1 MEEVRTVVY
10 GFFMVVIII
19 IILLVFH
26 QKIFRIFKSKTD
38 TVINKINNFWS
49 RILNRLNVL
58 LRIGSN
64 KIENRLGDSSFIQD
78 SLSPKLLTGEELNK
92 INPYIKRID
101 DGVKNPD
108 ITNIALMG
116 SYGSGKSTIIKNFEC
131 KHPEYKV
138 LNLSLGSYSKQEL
151 EKQVKV
157 TRENDDI
164 DDLNEKLENSL
175 VKQMIYREKNSK
187 LPYSRFKKINHISSR
202 RKFALYFLF
211 LSSLISF
218 FYLND
223 YLNFKEIILS
233 NFEGIASNPEY
244 LDLISYC
251 ILLISTSILFF
262 QFFKTVLKQFKL
274 SKLNFANVSLEEDE
288 NNFSYFNKYIDEILY
303 YFETNKFDVV
313 VIEDVDRFKSIRV
326 FEHLKELN
334 LLLNNSKQ
342 ISREITF
349 IYAVKEDIFSNSK
362 EKIEEHES
370 EIRTKFFELI
380 IPIIPVVDA
389 FNSREYLVPMMKEKT
404 VGKLDENFK
413 SFLKDISL
421 YISDLRLLTNIVN
434 EFFTYLDIHGSL
446 SGSMNKEALFSI
458 IALKNLVP
466 SAFTGLQKSQG
477 FIYEII
483 VQGKFDDELIEGV
496 NEEITTIETGIQEI
510 EQQLSIDKLSEIK
523 KFLFDQ
529 GLSMNDK
536 IIING
541 HYRNLTA
548 LDMTIIDYIL
558 DNDEENIDFNSP
570 YRGIK
575 TISKSSFIN
584 ILKEKD
590 SVLKER
596 REKKQEEYDL
606 KSAEINKFIRASLKQ
621 KLRMYPNLVE
631 LIYAE
636 MTKEKYDNKD
646 KDFILYILSNGYLA
660 EDYSSYLSIFY
671 EKSMTIDDKN
681 LLVKLKSNQSIEFDE
696 KVDNIK
702 EFVSELLPQDF
713 EKQGILNINILKY
726 LFANSYKDQYKI
738 RDIVLEKIFIQE
750 EGIYLENLKIIL
762 NENKLNIAN
771 LVFELLRKYMNDFI
785 EKCNASEKNRLID
798 LIFYVCLGNISLYY
812 GEDNRKKLLMQILN
826 KQKPVYEGN
835 EEFEDNEDASDY
847 EFLISENILNR
858 PNFFIEI
865 EDYVE
870 SNTIMEVLSEHN
882 KDAFD
887 YAKIYFDDL
896 ELDNLSEEQ
905 YNKFIQYNLYRY
917 DKDMYSKILNYK
929 NSDELKAVS
938 YANILNSKIDNL
950 IRNTNMNLYHFVDEV
965 LFSLDE
971 LSETEESLLSILNS
985 QKLNKLAIRTDL
997 IDKSNVTVEKIRQV
1011 TDSSLWSTLLAK
1023 RKCSITWE
1031 NIEDYYENVEIDLSV
1046 MNSIFTNQNEVN
1058 SLKEQY
1064 DKSDSKDKLKVL
1076 LKKMVDNQAIVITEN
1091 NVELL
1096 GITTYDAGKL
1106 SSQSTHILAK
1116 NNLID
1121 FNMENVSK
1129 FKEDGII
1136 VDVVLNHPNEFLENY
1151 SEIDLSEEEV
1161 FSLIKNWKLE
1171 SVEELLDTIVNEESD
1186 EFFENTKLVEILLER
1201 GISSNDK
1208 LFVKLFENINVEY
1221 LNEYFIFN
1229 LKERTLSKSTIEQT
1243 LNLFLENNIA
1253 DFSIEEYDFIFENL
1267 LNTEIFVDLINNLFK
1282 NRKLN
1287 DISIKSVTYW
1297 LGTQNKPIS
1306 DLTIDDNG
1314 KNKSV
1319 EIENTRQNVELLN
1332 NLDKIGI
1339 VSTFYVK
1346 EGSIIK
1352 VNMRR
1357 KVPEELKTEL
1367 L

>member
-1 MEEVRTVVY
+1 MCKK
-10 GFFMVVIII
+10 
-19 IILLVFH
+19 LLE
-26 QKIFRIFKSKTD
+26 KLRKTFW
-38 TVINKINNFWS
+38 TSYLIVINQIIDWFKAK
-49 RILNRLNVL
+49 
-58 LRIGSN
+58 SN
-64 KIENRLGDSSFIQD
+64 KIEEKNNAGKFIQS
-78 SLSPKLLTGEELNK
+78 SLSPKILKGIELER
-92 INPYIKRID
+92 IMPYIKRIH

-116 SYGSGKSTIIKNFEC
+116 SYGSGKSTIIKNFEILY
-131 KHPEYKV
+131 PNYKV

-151 EKQVKV
+151 ENQEANAEE
-157 TRENDDI
+157 TDNI

-202 RKFALYFLF
+202 KKVLLYFLF

-218 FYLND
+218 FYLKD

-233 NFEGIASNPEY
+233 NVEGIASNNKS
-244 LDLISYC
+244 LDLILYC
-251 ILLISTSILFF
+251 VLIISISILFF
-262 QFFKTVLKQFKL
+262 QVFQIVLKQFKL
-274 SKLNFANVSLEEDE
+274 SKLNFANVSIEEDK
-288 NNFSYFNKYIDEILY
+288 NNFSIFNKYIDEILY

-342 ISREITF
+342 INRKITF
-349 IYAVKEDIFSNSK
+349 VYAVKEDIFSNSK
-362 EKIEEHES
+362 EEIEEHES

-380 IPIIPVVDA
+380 IPIIPVIDT
-389 FNSREYLVPMMKEKT
+389 FNSREYLVPMMKEKSM
-404 VGKLDENFK
+404 KNLDGNFEN
-413 SFLKDISL
+413 FLKDISL

-446 SGSMNKEALFSI
+446 SRSMNKEALFSI

-466 SAFTGLQKSQG
+466 SAFTELQKSHG

-483 VQGKFDDELIEGV
+483 VQGKFDGELIRGV
-496 NEEITTIETGIQEI
+496 NEELTII
-510 EQQLSIDKLSEIK
+510 EAEFKKIEEQINVDKLSEIK

-529 GLSMNDK
+529 GFSKNDM
-536 IIING
+536 IIINEQ
-541 HYRNLTA
+541 YRNLTN
-548 LDMTIIDYIL
+548 LDMTMIDYIL
-558 DNDEENIDFNSP
+558 DNDEEDISFNSP
-570 YRGIK
+570 YRGTD
-575 TISKSSFIN
+575 TIPKNSFIH

-590 SVLKER
+590 SVLQER

-606 KSAEINKFIRASLKQ
+606 KRDELNNFTRASLKQ
-621 KLRMYPNLVE
+621 KIKKYPELVK

-636 MTKEKYDNKD
+636 MTKAKYDNKD

-681 LLVKLKSNQSIEFDE
+681 LLVKLKSNQSVEFNE
-696 KVDNIK
+696 KLDNS
-702 EFVSELLPQDF
+702 EGFVRELLPQDF
-713 EKQGILNINILKY
+713 EKQGILNINVLKY
-726 LFANSYKDQYKI
+726 LFSNNFKDKHKI
-738 RDIVLEKIFIQE
+738 REAVLEKVFIQE
-750 EGIYLENLKIIL
+750 EDIYLENLKIIL
-762 NENKLNIAN
+762 AEDKLNIAN
-771 LVFELLRKYMNDFI
+771 LVFELLRKYSNDFI

-798 LIFYVCLGNISLYY
+798 LIFYACLGDITLYY
-812 GEDNRKKLLMQILN
+812 GKDNRKNLLLQVLS
-826 KQKPVYEGN
+826 KYKPVYEGN
-835 EEFEDNEDASDY
+835 EEFEGDEDASDY
-847 EFLISENILNR
+847 VFLIRENILNR

-882 KDAFD
+882 EETFQS
-887 YAKIYFDDL
+887 AKIYFNDI

-905 YNKFIQYNLYRY
+905 YDKFIQCELYRY
-917 DKDMYSKILNYK
+917 DKNMLSKILNYK

-950 IRNTNMNLYHFVDEV
+950 IRNTNTNLEYFVDEV

-971 LSETEESLLSILNS
+971 LSETEESFLSLLNS
-985 QKLNKLAIRTDL
+985 QKLNKLDIKTNL
-997 IDKSNVTVEKIRQV
+997 IDKSNVTIEKIKQV
-1011 TDSSLWSTLLAK
+1011 TDSSLWATLLEK

-1031 NIEDYYENVEIDLSV
+1031 NIEDYSENVEIDISV
-1046 MNSIFTNQNEVN
+1046 MNSIFTNQNEVI
-1058 SLKEQY
+1058 SLKKQY

-1076 LKKMVDNQAIVITEN
+1076 LKRMVDNQAIGITEDN
-1091 NVELL
+1091 IELL
-1096 GITTYDAGKL
+1096 EITTYDAGNL
-1106 SSQSTHILAK
+1106 SSQSTHILAR

-1121 FNMENVSK
+1121 FNIENVSK
-1129 FKEDGII
+1129 FKEDGVI
-1136 VDVVLNHPNEFLENY
+1136 VEVVLNHPNDFLENY
-1151 SEIDLSEEEV
+1151 SEIDLPEEEI

-1171 SVEELLDTIVNEESD
+1171 SIKELLDTIVNEESD
-1186 EFFENTKLVEILLER
+1186 EFFENSKLVELLLER
-1201 GISSNDK
+1201 SISSDDT
-1208 LFVKLFENINVEY
+1208 LFVKLLENINVEY
-1221 LNEYFIFN
+1221 LKEYFIFN
-1229 LKERTLSKSTIEQT
+1229 LKERTLSKSTIEQM
-1243 LNLFLENNIA
+1243 LNLFFENNIT
-1253 DFSIEEYDFIFENL
+1253 DFSIEEYDCIFDNL
-1267 LNTEIFVDLINNLFK
+1267 SNTKLFVDLLNNLFK
-1282 NRKLN
+1282 NKKLN
-1287 DISIKSVTYW
+1287 EISIKNITYW

-1306 DLTIDDNG
+1306 ELTIDENG

-1319 EIENTRQNVELLN
+1319 EIENTPQNVELLN
-1332 NLDKIGI
+1332 NLKSIGI
-1339 VSTFYVK
+1339 VSTFYEK

-1357 KVPEELKTEL
+1357 KVPKELKTEL

>member
-1 MEEVRTVVY
+1 MLEKLR
-10 GFFMVVIII
+10 
-19 IILLVFH
+19 
-26 QKIFRIFKSKTD
+26 KTFWASYLI
-38 TVINKINNFWS
+38 VINQIIDWFKAK
-49 RILNRLNVL
+49 
-58 LRIGSN
+58 SN
-64 KIENRLGDSSFIQD
+64 KIEEKNNAGKFIQS
-78 SLSPKLLTGEELNK
+78 SLSPKILKGIELER
-92 INPYIKRID
+92 IMPYIKRIH

-116 SYGSGKSTIIKNFEC
+116 SYGSGKSTIIKNFEILY
-131 KHPEYKV
+131 PNYKV

-151 EKQVKV
+151 ENQEVNAEE
-157 TRENDDI
+157 TDNI

-202 RKFALYFLF
+202 KKVLLYFLF

-218 FYLND
+218 FYLKD

-233 NFEGIASNPEY
+233 NAEGIASNNES
-244 LDLISYC
+244 LDLILYC
-251 ILLISTSILFF
+251 VLIISISILFF
-262 QFFKTVLKQFKL
+262 QVFQTVLKQFKL
-274 SKLNFANVSLEEDE
+274 SKLNFANVSIEEDK
-288 NNFSYFNKYIDEILY
+288 NNFSIFNKYIDEILY

-342 ISREITF
+342 INRKITF
-349 IYAVKEDIFSNSK
+349 VYAVKEDIFSNSK
-362 EKIEEHES
+362 EEIEEHES

-380 IPIIPVVDA
+380 IPIIPVIDT
-389 FNSREYLVPMMKEKT
+389 FNSREYLVPMMKEKS
-404 VGKLDENFK
+404 VKNLDGNFEN
-413 SFLKDISL
+413 FLKDISL

-446 SGSMNKEALFSI
+446 SRSMNKEALFSI

-466 SAFTGLQKSQG
+466 SAFTELQKSHG

-483 VQGKFDDELIEGV
+483 VQGKFDGELIRGV
-496 NEEITTIETGIQEI
+496 NEELTII
-510 EQQLSIDKLSEIK
+510 EAEFKKIEEQINVDKLSEIK

-529 GLSMNDK
+529 GFSKNDM
-536 IIING
+536 IIINEQ
-541 HYRNLTA
+541 YRNLTN
-548 LDMTIIDYIL
+548 LDMTMIDYIL
-558 DNDEENIDFNSP
+558 DNDEEDISFNSP
-570 YRGIK
+570 YRGTD
-575 TISKSSFIN
+575 TIPKNSFIH

-590 SVLKER
+590 SVLQER

-606 KSAEINKFIRASLKQ
+606 KRDELNNFTRASLKQ
-621 KLRMYPNLVE
+621 KIKKYPELVK

-636 MTKEKYDNKD
+636 MTKAKYDNKD

-681 LLVKLKSNQSIEFDE
+681 LLVKLKSNQSVEFNE
-696 KVDNIK
+696 KLDNS
-702 EFVSELLPQDF
+702 EGFVRELLPQDF
-713 EKQGILNINILKY
+713 EKQGILNINVLKY
-726 LFANSYKDQYKI
+726 LFSNNFKDKHKI
-738 RDIVLEKIFIQE
+738 REAVLEKVFIQE
-750 EGIYLENLKIIL
+750 KDIYLENLKIIL
-762 NENKLNIAN
+762 AEDKLNIAN
-771 LVFELLRKYMNDFI
+771 LVFELLRKYSNDFI

-798 LIFYVCLGNISLYY
+798 LIFYACLGDITLYY
-812 GEDNRKKLLMQILN
+812 GKDNRKNLLLQVLS
-826 KQKPVYEGN
+826 KYKPVYEGN
-835 EEFEDNEDASDY
+835 EEFESDEDASDY
-847 EFLISENILNR
+847 VFLIRENILNR

-882 KDAFD
+882 EETFQS
-887 YAKIYFDDL
+887 AKIYFNDI

-905 YNKFIQYNLYRY
+905 YDKFIQCELYRY
-917 DKDMYSKILNYK
+917 DKNMLSKILNYK

-950 IRNTNMNLYHFVDEV
+950 IRNTNTSLEYFVDEV

-971 LSETEESLLSILNS
+971 LSETEESFLSLLNS
-985 QKLNKLAIRTDL
+985 QKLNKLDIKTNL
-997 IDKSNVTVEKIRQV
+997 IDKSNVTIEKIKQV
-1011 TDSSLWSTLLAK
+1011 TDSSLWATLLEK

-1031 NIEDYYENVEIDLSV
+1031 NIEDYSENVEIDISV
-1046 MNSIFTNQNEVN
+1046 MNSIFTNQNEVI
-1058 SLKEQY
+1058 SLKKQY

-1076 LKKMVDNQAIVITEN
+1076 LKRMVDNQAIGITEDN
-1091 NVELL
+1091 IELL
-1096 GITTYDAGKL
+1096 EITTYDAGNL
-1106 SSQSTHILAK
+1106 SSQSTHILAR

-1121 FNMENVSK
+1121 FNIENVSK
-1129 FKEDGII
+1129 FKEDGVI
-1136 VDVVLNHPNEFLENY
+1136 VEVVLNHPNDFLENY
-1151 SEIDLSEEEV
+1151 SEIDLPEEEI

-1171 SVEELLDTIVNEESD
+1171 SIKELLDTIVNEESD
-1186 EFFENTKLVEILLER
+1186 EFFENSKLVELLLER
-1201 GISSNDK
+1201 GISSDDT
-1208 LFVKLFENINVEY
+1208 LFVKLLENINVEY
-1221 LNEYFIFN
+1221 LKEYFIFN
-1229 LKERTLSKSTIEQT
+1229 LKERTLSKSTIEQM
-1243 LNLFLENNIA
+1243 LNLFFENNIT
-1253 DFSIEEYDFIFENL
+1253 DFSIEEYDCIFDNL
-1267 LNTEIFVDLINNLFK
+1267 SNTKLFVDLLNNLFK
-1282 NRKLN
+1282 NKKLN
-1287 DISIKSVTYW
+1287 EISIKNITYW

-1306 DLTIDDNG
+1306 ELTIDENG

-1319 EIENTRQNVELLN
+1319 EIENTPQNVELLN
-1332 NLDKIGI
+1332 NLKSIGI
-1339 VSTFYVK
+1339 VSTFYEK

-1357 KVPEELKTEL
+1357 KVPKELKTEL

>member
-1 MEEVRTVVY
+1 MEEVKIVGY
-10 GFFMVVIII
+10 GMSMMGIII
-19 IILLVFH
+19 VTLLFFH
-26 QKIFRIFKSKTD
+26 QKIFQMFKSKTD

-49 RILNRLNVL
+49 RIFNRLNVL

-151 EKQVKV
+151 EKQVKDNG
-157 TRENDDI
+157 ENDDI

-187 LPYSRFKKINHISSR
+187 LPYSRFKKINHISNR
-202 RKFALYFLF
+202 RKVALYFLF

-233 NFEGIASNPEY
+233 NFEGIASNTEY

-251 ILLISTSILFF
+251 ILLVSTSILFF
-262 QFFKTVLKQFKL
+262 QFFQTVLKQFKL
-274 SKLNFANVSLEEDE
+274 SKLNFANVSIEEDE

-349 IYAVKEDIFSNSK
+349 VYAVKEDIFSNSK
-362 EKIEEHES
+362 EDIEEHES

-380 IPIIPVVDA
+380 IPIIPVVDT
-389 FNSREYLVPMMKEKT
+389 FNSREYLVPMMKNKS
-404 VGKLDENFK
+404 VSDLDGNFEN
-413 SFLKDISL
+413 FLKDISL

-446 SGSMNKEALFSI
+446 SRSMNKEALFSI

-466 SAFTGLQKSQG
+466 SVFTELQKSQG

-496 NEEITTIETGIQEI
+496 NEEIKIIETGFQEI
-510 EQQLSIDKLSEIK
+510 EEQINVDKLSELK

-529 GLSMNDK
+529 GISINDS
-536 IIING
+536 ILLDGN
-541 HYRNLTA
+541 YRNLKD
-548 LDMTIIDYIL
+548 LDAAIIDSLIEDDE
-558 DNDEENIDFNSP
+558 DNTIF
-570 YRGIK
+570 YVRARGDVPIP
-575 TISKSSFIN
+575 KSRFKRIV
-584 ILKEKD
+584 KEKD
-590 SVLKER
+590 SILKER

-606 KSAEINKFIRASLKQ
+606 KSAEINKFIRATLKQ
-621 KLRMYPNLVE
+621 KLKMYPNLVG

-660 EDYSSYLSIFY
+660 EDYSTYLSIFY

-681 LLVKLKSNQSIEFDE
+681 LLVKVKSNQGIGFDE

-702 EFVSELLPQDF
+702 DFVSELLPQDF

-726 LFANSYKDQYKI
+726 LFANSYKDPLKI
-738 RDIVLEKIFIQE
+738 RDVVLEKFFTRE
-750 EGIYLENLKIIL
+750 EDIYLKNLKVIL
-762 NENKLNIAN
+762 DENKLDIAD
-771 LVFELLRKYMNDFI
+771 LVFELLRKYTNGFI

-798 LIFYVCLGNISLYY
+798 LIFYACLGDITLYY
-812 GEDNRKKLLMQILN
+812 GKDNRKNLLLQVLSEH
-826 KQKPVYEGN
+826 KAVYEGN
-835 EEFEDNEDASDY
+835 EEFEDNGDVSDY
-847 EFLISENILNR
+847 VFLIRENILNR
-858 PNFFIEI
+858 PNFFVEI

-882 KDAFD
+882 EEAFD
-887 YAKIYFDDL
+887 YAKIYFDEI
-896 ELDNLSEEQ
+896 ELDNLSEKQ
-905 YNKFIQYNLYRY
+905 YNKFIQYDLYRY
-917 DKDMYSKILNYK
+917 DKDMFSKILNYK

-965 LFSLDE
+965 LFSLKE
-971 LSETEESLLSILNS
+971 LSETEGSFLSLLNS
-985 QKLNKLAIRTDL
+985 QKLNKPDIKTNL
-997 IDKSNVTVEKIRQV
+997 IDKSNVIVEKIKQI

-1031 NIEDYYENVEIDLSV
+1031 NIEDYYEKVEIDLSV
-1046 MNSIFTNQNEVN
+1046 MNSIFINQNEVN

-1106 SSQSTHILAK
+1106 SSQNTQILAK

-1136 VDVVLNHPNEFLENY
+1136 VKVLLNHPNEFLENY

-1253 DFSIEEYDFIFENL
+1253 DFSIEEYDCIFENL

-1282 NRKLN
+1282 YRKLN

-1319 EIENTRQNVELLN
+1319 EIENTPQNLELLN

>member
-1 MEEVRTVVY
+1 MCKK
-10 GFFMVVIII
+10 
-19 IILLVFH
+19 LLENL
-26 QKIFRIFKSKTD
+26 RKTFW
-38 TVINKINNFWS
+38 TSYLIVINQIIDWFKAK
-49 RILNRLNVL
+49 
-58 LRIGSN
+58 SN
-64 KIENRLGDSSFIQD
+64 KIEEKNNAGKFIQS
-78 SLSPKLLTGEELNK
+78 SLSPKILKGIELER
-92 INPYIKRID
+92 IMPYIKRIH

-116 SYGSGKSTIIKNFEC
+116 SYGSGKSTIIKNFEILYSN
-131 KHPEYKV
+131 YKV

-151 EKQVKV
+151 ENQEANAEE
-157 TRENDDI
+157 TDNI

-202 RKFALYFLF
+202 KKVLLYFLF

-218 FYLND
+218 FYLKD

-233 NFEGIASNPEY
+233 NVEGIASNNES
-244 LDLISYC
+244 LDLILYC
-251 ILLISTSILFF
+251 VLIISISILFF
-262 QFFKTVLKQFKL
+262 QVFQTVLKQFKL
-274 SKLNFANVSLEEDE
+274 SKLNFANVSIEEDK
-288 NNFSYFNKYIDEILY
+288 NNFSIFNKYIDEILY

-342 ISREITF
+342 INRKITF
-349 IYAVKEDIFSNSK
+349 VYAVKEDIFSNSK
-362 EKIEEHES
+362 EEIEEHES

-380 IPIIPVVDA
+380 IPIIPVIDT
-389 FNSREYLVPMMKEKT
+389 FNSREYLVPMMKEKS
-404 VGKLDENFK
+404 VKNLDGNFEN
-413 SFLKDISL
+413 FLKDISL

-446 SGSMNKEALFSI
+446 SRSMNKEALFSI

-466 SAFTGLQKSQG
+466 SAFTELQKSHG

-483 VQGKFDDELIEGV
+483 VQGKFDGELIRGV
-496 NEEITTIETGIQEI
+496 NEELTII
-510 EQQLSIDKLSEIK
+510 EAEFKKIEEQINVDKLSEIK

-529 GLSMNDK
+529 GFSKNDM
-536 IIING
+536 IIINEQ
-541 HYRNLTA
+541 YRNLTNI
-548 LDMTIIDYIL
+548 DMTMIDYIL
-558 DNDEENIDFNSP
+558 DNDEEDISFNSP
-570 YRGIK
+570 YRGTD
-575 TISKSSFIN
+575 TIPKNSFIH

-590 SVLKER
+590 SVLQER

-606 KSAEINKFIRASLKQ
+606 KRDELNNFTRASLKQ
-621 KLRMYPNLVE
+621 KIKKYPELVK

-636 MTKEKYDNKD
+636 MTKAKYDNKD

-681 LLVKLKSNQSIEFDE
+681 LLVKLKSNQSVEFNE
-696 KVDNIK
+696 KLDNS
-702 EFVSELLPQDF
+702 EGFVRELLPQDF
-713 EKQGILNINILKY
+713 EKQGILNINVLKY
-726 LFANSYKDQYKI
+726 LFSNNFKDKHKI
-738 RDIVLEKIFIQE
+738 REAVLEKVFIQE
-750 EGIYLENLKIIL
+750 EDIYLENLKIIL
-762 NENKLNIAN
+762 AEDKLNIAN
-771 LVFELLRKYMNDFI
+771 LVFELLRKYSNDFI

-798 LIFYVCLGNISLYY
+798 LIFYACLGDITLYY
-812 GEDNRKKLLMQILN
+812 GKDNRKNLLLQVLS
-826 KQKPVYEGN
+826 KYKPVYEGN
-835 EEFEDNEDASDY
+835 EEFEGDEDASDY
-847 EFLISENILNR
+847 VFLIRENILNR

-882 KDAFD
+882 EETFQS
-887 YAKIYFDDL
+887 AKIYFNDI

-905 YNKFIQYNLYRY
+905 YDKFIQCELYRY
-917 DKDMYSKILNYK
+917 DKNMLSKILNYK

-950 IRNTNMNLYHFVDEV
+950 IRNTNTSLEYFVDEV

-971 LSETEESLLSILNS
+971 LSETEESFLSLLNS
-985 QKLNKLAIRTDL
+985 QKLNKLDIKTNL
-997 IDKSNVTVEKIRQV
+997 IDKSNVTIEKIKQV
-1011 TDSSLWSTLLAK
+1011 TDSSLWATLLEK

-1031 NIEDYYENVEIDLSV
+1031 NIEDYSENVEIDISV
-1046 MNSIFTNQNEVN
+1046 MNSIFTNQNEVI
-1058 SLKEQY
+1058 SLKKQY

-1076 LKKMVDNQAIVITEN
+1076 LKRMVDNQAIGITEDN
-1091 NVELL
+1091 IELL
-1096 GITTYDAGKL
+1096 EITTYDAGNL
-1106 SSQSTHILAK
+1106 SSQSTHILAR

-1121 FNMENVSK
+1121 FNIENVSK
-1129 FKEDGII
+1129 FKEDGVI
-1136 VDVVLNHPNEFLENY
+1136 VEVVLNHPNDFLENY
-1151 SEIDLSEEEV
+1151 SEIDLPEEEI

-1171 SVEELLDTIVNEESD
+1171 SIKELLDTIVNEESD
-1186 EFFENTKLVEILLER
+1186 EFFENSKLVELLLER
-1201 GISSNDK
+1201 GISSDDT
-1208 LFVKLFENINVEY
+1208 LFVKLRENINVEY
-1221 LNEYFIFN
+1221 LKEYFIFN
-1229 LKERTLSKSTIEQT
+1229 LKERTLSKSTIEQM
-1243 LNLFLENNIA
+1243 LNLFFENNIT
-1253 DFSIEEYDFIFENL
+1253 DFSIEEYDCIFDNL
-1267 LNTEIFVDLINNLFK
+1267 SNTKLFVDLLNNLFK
-1282 NRKLN
+1282 NKKLN
-1287 DISIKSVTYW
+1287 EISIKNITYW

-1306 DLTIDDNG
+1306 ELTIDENG

-1319 EIENTRQNVELLN
+1319 EIENTPQNVELLN
-1332 NLDKIGI
+1332 NLKSIGI
-1339 VSTFYVK
+1339 VSTFYEK

-1357 KVPEELKTEL
+1357 KVPKELKTEL

>member
-1 MEEVRTVVY
+1 MEEVKEVVY
-10 GFFMVVIII
+10 VFFVVGIII
-19 IILLVFH
+19 IILLVFY
-26 QKIFRIFKSKTD
+26 QKIFQMLESKTN
-38 TVINKINNFWS
+38 TVINKLKNIWI
-49 RILNRLNVL
+49 RTLNRLSVL

-64 KIENRLGDSSFIQD
+64 KIENRLDDSSFIQD
-78 SLSPKLLTGEELNK
+78 SLSPKLLTDEELNR
-92 INPYIKRID
+92 INPYIKRVV
-101 DGVKNPD
+101 DGVRNPD

-116 SYGSGKSTIIKNFEC
+116 SYGSGKSTIIKNFEFLY
-131 KHPEYKV
+131 PNYKV

-151 EKQVKV
+151 ENQEAN
-157 TRENDDI
+157 TEETDNI

-202 RKFALYFLF
+202 KKILLYFLF

-218 FYLND
+218 FYLKD
-223 YLNFKEIILS
+223 YLNLKKIVLS
-233 NFEGIASNPEY
+233 NFEGIASNTES
-244 LDLISYC
+244 LDLILYC
-251 ILLISTSILFF
+251 ILIVSISILFF
-262 QFFKTVLKQFKL
+262 QIFQTVLKQFKL
-274 SKLNFANVSLEEDE
+274 SKLNFANVSIEEDK

-362 EKIEEHES
+362 EDIEEHES

-380 IPIIPVVDA
+380 IPIIPAVDT
-389 FNSREYLVPMMKEKT
+389 FNSREYLVPMMKEKSVT
-404 VGKLDENFK
+404 NLDGNFEN
-413 SFLKDISL
+413 FLKDISL

-446 SGSMNKEALFSI
+446 SRSMNKEALFSI

-466 SAFTGLQKSQG
+466 SAFTELQKSQG

-483 VQGKFDDELIEGV
+483 VQGKFDCELIKEV
-496 NEEITTIETGIQEI
+496 KEELTII
-510 EQQLSIDKLSEIK
+510 EAEFKKIEEQINVDKLTEIK

-529 GLSMNDK
+529 GISIDDK
-536 IIING
+536 ILLNG
-541 HYRNLTA
+541 NYKQLTEFNIT
-548 LDMTIIDYIL
+548 TIDDIL
-558 DNDEENIDFNSP
+558 ENNEEKIQFHLWN
-570 YRGIK
+570 RGTNEIL
-575 TISKSSFIN
+575 KSSFKQ

-590 SVLKER
+590 SILKAR
-596 REKKQEEYDL
+596 MEKQQEEYDL
-606 KSAEINKFIRASLKQ
+606 KRNELNTFIRASLKQ
-621 KLRMYPNLVE
+621 KMQKYPELVK

-681 LLVKLKSNQSIEFDE
+681 LLVKLKSNQSVEFNE
-696 KVDNIK
+696 KLDNP
-702 EFVSELLPQDF
+702 EGFVSELLPQDF

-726 LFANSYKDQYKI
+726 LFSNNFKDKHKI
-738 RDIVLEKIFIQE
+738 REAVLEKIFIQE
-750 EGIYLENLKIIL
+750 EDIYLENLKIIL
-762 NENKLNIAN
+762 AEDKLNIAN
-771 LVFELLRKYMNDFI
+771 LVFELLRKYTNDFI

-798 LIFYVCLGNISLYY
+798 LIFYVCLGNITLYY
-812 GEDNRKKLLMQILN
+812 GEDNRKNLLLQVLS
-826 KQKPVYEGN
+826 KYKPVYEGN
-835 EEFEDNEDASDY
+835 EDVDDY
-847 EFLISENILNR
+847 KFLISENILNR

-865 EDYVE
+865 EEFVE

-882 KDAFD
+882 KGEFD
-887 YAKIYFDDL
+887 YAKIYFNDI

-905 YNKFIQYNLYRY
+905 YDKFIQCELYRY
-917 DKDMYSKILNYK
+917 DKNMFSKILNYK

-965 LFSLDE
+965 LFSLNE
-971 LSETEESLLSILNS
+971 LSETEGSFLSLLNS

-1011 TDSSLWSTLLAK
+1011 TDSSLWATLLEK

-1046 MNSIFTNQNEVN
+1046 MNSIFTNQNEVI
-1058 SLKEQY
+1058 SLKKQY

-1076 LKKMVDNQAIVITEN
+1076 LKRMVDNKAIGITEDN
-1091 NVELL
+1091 IELL
-1096 GITTYDAGKL
+1096 EITTYDAGNL
-1106 SSQSTHILAK
+1106 SSQSTHILAR

-1121 FNMENVSK
+1121 FNIENVSK
-1129 FKEDGII
+1129 FKEDGVI
-1136 VDVVLNHPNEFLENY
+1136 VEVVLNHPDDFLENY
-1151 SEIDLSEEEV
+1151 SEIDLSEKEII
-1161 FSLIKNWKLE
+1161 SIIKNWKLE
-1171 SVEELLDTIVNEESD
+1171 SIKELIGTIVNEESD
-1186 EFFENTKLVEILLER
+1186 EFFENIELVEILLER
-1201 GISSNDK
+1201 GISSDDI

-1229 LKERTLSKSTIEQT
+1229 LNERTLSKSTIEQT
-1243 LNLFLENNIA
+1243 LNLFLENNIT
-1253 DFSIEEYDFIFENL
+1253 DFSIEEYDCIFENL
-1267 LNTEIFVDLINNLFK
+1267 SNTELFVGLINNLFK

-1319 EIENTRQNVELLN
+1319 EIENTPQNVELLN

>member
-10 GFFMVVIII
+10 GFLGVVIII

-38 TVINKINNFWS
+38 TVINKISNFWI

-101 DGVKNPD
+101 DGVKNPY

-151 EKQVKV
+151 EKQVKDNG
-157 TRENDDI
+157 ENDDI

-187 LPYSRFKKINHISSR
+187 LPYSRFKKINHISNR
-202 RKFALYFLF
+202 RKVALYLLF

-223 YLNFKEIILS
+223 YLNFKEIVLS
-233 NFEGIASNPEY
+233 NVEDIASNTKL
-244 LDLISYC
+244 LDLILYC
-251 ILLISTSILFF
+251 VLIVSTSILFF
-262 QFFKTVLKQFKL
+262 QFFQSVLKQFKL

-380 IPIIPVVDA
+380 IPIIPVVDT
-389 FNSREYLVPMMKEKT
+389 FNSREYLVPMMKEKS
-404 VGKLDENFK
+404 VGKLDEKFE

-421 YISDLRLLTNIVN
+421 YISDLRLLTNTVN

-446 SGSMNKEALFSI
+446 SRSMNKEALFSM

-466 SAFTGLQKSQG
+466 SAFTELQKSQG

-496 NEEITTIETGIQEI
+496 NREITIIETGFQEI
-510 EQQLSIDKLSEIK
+510 EEQINVDKISELK

-529 GLSMNDK
+529 GFFNRDNIIVNGSSMSLN
-536 IIING
+536 N
-541 HYRNLTA
+541 
-548 LDMTIIDYIL
+548 LDMKFIETIL
-558 DNDEENIDFNSP
+558 DSAEDNFTIQMWN
-570 YRGIK
+570 RGN
-575 TISKSSFIN
+575 TNMSKSKLKQ

-590 SVLKER
+590 LILKER
-596 REKKQEEYDL
+596 REKKKEEYDL
-606 KSAEINKFIRASLKQ
+606 KRDELNNFIRASLKQ

-681 LLVKLKSNQSIEFDE
+681 LLVKLKSNQSVEFNE
-696 KVDNIK
+696 KLDNPEGLIK
-702 EFVSELLPQDF
+702 ELLPQDF

-726 LFANSYKDQYKI
+726 LFSNSYKDPLKI
-738 RDIVLEKIFIQE
+738 RDVVLEKFFIRE
-750 EGIYLENLKIIL
+750 KDIYFKNLKVIL
-762 NENKLNIAN
+762 DENKLNVAN
-771 LVFELLRKYMNDFI
+771 FVFELLRKYTIDFI

-798 LIFYVCLGNISLYY
+798 LIFYVCLGNITLYY
-812 GEDNRKKLLMQILN
+812 SENSRKKLLLQVLSEH
-826 KQKPVYEGN
+826 KAVYEGN
-835 EEFEDNEDASDY
+835 EEFEDNEDVSDY
-847 EFLISENILNR
+847 VFLIRENILNR
-858 PNFFIEI
+858 PNFFLEI

-882 KDAFD
+882 EEAFD
-887 YAKIYFDDL
+887 YAKIYFDEI

-905 YNKFIQYNLYRY
+905 YNKFIQYDLYRY
-917 DKDMYSKILNYK
+917 DKDMFSKILNYK

-938 YANILNSKIDNL
+938 YANILNSEIDNL
-950 IRNTNMNLYHFVDEV
+950 FRNTNMNLYHFVDEV

-985 QKLNKLAIRTDL
+985 EKLNKVAIRTDL

-1011 TDSSLWSTLLAK
+1011 MDSSLWSTLLAK

-1031 NIEDYYENVEIDLSV
+1031 NIEDYYEKVEIDLSV

-1064 DKSDSKDKLKVL
+1064 DKSDSKDKIKVL

-1091 NVELL
+1091 NVELV

-1129 FKEDGII
+1129 FKEDGVI
-1136 VDVVLNHPNEFLENY
+1136 VEVVLNHPNDFLENY
-1151 SEIDLSEEEV
+1151 SEIDLSEKEII
-1161 FSLIKNWKLE
+1161 SIIKNWKLE
-1171 SVEELLDTIVNEESD
+1171 SIKELIGTIVNEESD
-1186 EFFENTKLVEILLER
+1186 EFFENIELVEILLER
-1201 GISSNDK
+1201 GISSDDI
-1208 LFVKLFENINVEY
+1208 LFVKLIENINVEY

-1229 LKERTLSKSTIEQT
+1229 LNERTLSKSTIEQT
-1243 LNLFLENNIA
+1243 LNLFLENNIT
-1253 DFSIEEYDFIFENL
+1253 DFSIEEYDCIFENL
-1267 LNTEIFVDLINNLFK
+1267 SNTELFVDLINNLFK

-1287 DISIKSVTYW
+1287 ETSIKKVTYW

-1319 EIENTRQNVELLN
+1319 EIENTPQNVELLN
-1332 NLDKIGI
+1332 NLDKVGI